1 VPAVR
6 LATQTTNAV
15 ATAVAAETLKP
26 DFIVVAT
33 LPATLVQV
41 VDSLPVELVQI
52 VGLLKQV
59 NQE

>member
-1 VPAVR
+1 M
-6 LATQTTNAV
+6 LATATKIEAEMAV
-15 ATAVAAETLKP
+15 VAETLKP
-26 DFIVVAT
+26 DFIVVET

-41 VDSLPVELVQI
+41 VDKLPVEVVLS

>member
-1 VPAVR
+1 M

-15 ATAVAAETLKP
+15 ATAVAAEPLKP
-26 DFIVVAT
+26 DFIAVAT

-41 VDSLPVELVQI
+41 VDSLPVEVVLS

-59 NQE
+59 NRE

>member
-1 VPAVR
+1 MPAVM
-6 LATQTTNAV
+6 LATATKIEAEMAV
-15 ATAVAAETLKP
+15 VAETLKP

-41 VDSLPVELVQI
+41 VDSLPVEVVLS

>member
-1 VPAVR
+1 MATKIEVEMAVE
-6 LATQTTNAV
+6 
-15 ATAVAAETLKP
+15 AETLKP

-41 VDSLPVELVQI
+41 VDSLPVEVVLS